1 MKPNQH
7 LRQRSLFASTFV
19 LSFLFFTLSFLPLQ
33 AADNC
38 FDLVNSFLES
48 DQARVAIPEGSI
60 VEQTPA
66 VLPLMERMIPEN
78 PDFPKFIFEFQ
89 QLNQRTPTLR
99 ETIEYVYEGRREL
112 HQAYD
117 ELAELLTN
125 LNHPHQQ
132 DFLREIE
139 QTRNKLAKFKNLDSL
154 EDEVHANFTEGKS
167 TVESLD
173 IPIPIRDE
181 NGQTFFDEDYYRF
194 LKDRTGLSNYSGEI
208 GELLVYAKTPER
220 ILAKGL
226 RFDMNEGQVLD
237 AYQTEI
243 MQRVSLLREN
253 LQTKNLDQLKAI
265 INQYTTP
272 RGGFLR
278 HAQEFIDENEAA
290 EVNPADV
297 VDKIMNMVTSKE
309 IDLVS
314 VSAENKI
321 VWTEVKAYGQQLSAQ
336 SIAGNGP
343 KKSIIDQLQEHKA
356 LRDILGLEHQ
366 VDLRFSSPL
375 SGMDN
380 EAKEMV
386 ESLGFKVF

>member
-1 MKPNQH
+1 MKLYKQPK
-7 LRQRSLFASTFV
+7 LASSLALFTLFLA
-19 LSFLFFTLSFLPLQ
+19 LSFSPLQ
-33 AADNC
+33 ASENC

-48 DQARVAIPEGSI
+48 DQARVATPEGSI
-60 VEQTPA
+60 VEQTPE
-66 VLPLMERMIPEN
+66 VLPIMERMIPESI
-78 PDFPKFIFEFQ
+78 DFPKFILEFQ

-99 ETIEYVYEGRREL
+99 ETIEFVYEGRREL

-117 ELAELLTN
+117 ELSDLLTN
-125 LNHPHQQ
+125 LNHPHQL

-154 EDEVHANFTEGKS
+154 EDEVHANFREGKS

-237 AYQTEI
+237 AYQAEI
-243 MQRVSLLREN
+243 RQRVELLREN
-253 LQTKNLDQLKAI
+253 LLTKNLDELRAV

-278 HAQEFIDENEAA
+278 HAQEFIDSSEPQALNS
-290 EVNPADV
+290 ADV
-297 VDKIMNMVTSKE
+297 VEKIMNMVTSKE

-314 VSAENKI
+314 LSNENKI
-321 VWTEVKAYGQQLSAQ
+321 VWTEVKAYGQKLSAQ
-336 SIAGNGP
+336 SISGEGS
-343 KKSIIDQLQEHKA
+343 KKTIIDQLQEHKA

-366 VDLRFSSPL
+366 VELRFSSPL
-375 SGMDN
+375 SGIDD
-380 EAKEMV
+380 EAKQMV